1 MKLSNLYDI
10 NNVIQQQKSNF
21 VVSQNVRTTKN
32 DFLLLE
38 LYLGFVSYNNCKTI
52 NIILLSQYKQPNRG
66 ISSEQI
72 LTSMMSPWKSTSI
85 ISHCSDICLD
95 RLTVAD
101 YYLSPSL
108 CVTGFVTCPDESQA
122 LSHRVTVWV
131 LF

>member
-52 NIILLSQYKQPNRG
+52 NIILLS
-66 ISSEQI
+66 
-72 LTSMMSPWKSTSI
+72 
-85 ISHCSDICLD
+85 
-95 RLTVAD
+95 
-101 YYLSPSL
+101 
-108 CVTGFVTCPDESQA
+108 
-122 LSHRVTVWV
+122 
-131 LF
+131 